1 MKDVP
6 IMGTDSLIIC
16 CGICPY
22 VRSVDCFKAVN
33 LLILIAGEFSLK
45 KLILGNLA
53 GYCSDIKQVSY
64 VDTHL

>member
-16 CGICPY
+16 CDICPC
-22 VRSVDCFKAVN
+22 VRSVDCFKAEN
-33 LLILIAGEFSLK
+33 LLWLIAGEFSLK

-53 GYCSDIKQVSY
+53 GYCSGIKQERY